1 MSWQAW
7 TGWYVGFSCSM
18 AQVAVH
24 IFLQS
29 TVLLGLGL
37 VAGRLLRRRGA
48 ATQSV
53 AYRTT
58 LLAILLCPGV
68 CCFFAAAGVEG
79 VALPWPGSFDTG
91 RPLGIGSSLPTAR
104 TAAPTAFATTQPRYE
119 AGPDRGSLES
129 SRRPIPVTVGHQP
142 DAALSGSY
150 ASAEEVC
157 DDYVVHFG
165 GDRAQYARRLVN
177 VAQRYQPLSAGVNV
191 VSLKSLLGRR
201 VARILDSSRRLS
213 LLTGLRALLAI
224 GMAGIAG
231 TLLVGLLGMSGGS
244 RAAEGEEPAMKQ
256 KTEERDSET
265 AKQKTMLVEGCVVD
279 AAGRAIAGAHVAVLA
294 YREKWGD
301 DNFWLLRP
309 PEVAYQGATAA
320 DGRFQC
326 RVPQTSSTVHYAAT
340 VVAIAPGYGMNWWEL
355 EMDEPAHSVQI
366 TLEPEQPL
374 HGRLVG
380 LEGAPAGNVQ
390 VRVESLYYSE
400 PKPRSVLYHAATP
413 LAVFPPCAI
422 TDRTDRRCGRPGDLP
437 HTHSRCSLLARHG
450 RKDVGR
456 QGGVPRPVRPELP
469 TAGYRDGKTRM
480 RCNHAP
486 KYTTLG
492 AVSTGARRPLGP
504 AESSSSA
511 PPCGVRGYL
520 G

>member
-380 LEGAPAGNVQ
+380 LEALRPATCRFAS
-390 VRVESLYYSE
+390 RV
-400 PKPRSVLYHAATP
+400 
-413 LAVFPPCAI
+413 C
-422 TDRTDRRCGRPGDLP
+422 
-437 HTHSRCSLLARHG
+437 
-450 RKDVGR
+450 
-456 QGGVPRPVRPELP
+456 
-469 TAGYRDGKTRM
+469 
-480 RCNHAP
+480 
-486 KYTTLG
+486 TTLSRSRG
-492 AVSTGARRPLGP
+492 ACCTMRRPRWRFFRR
-504 AESSSSA
+504 A
-511 PPCGVRGYL
+511 PSRTGLTADAGGRVTFPTLIPDAPYSLVTGEKMWEGKGEFRVRSGQNFQL
-520 G
+520 PDIVMAKRE